1 MTKSLSA
8 ATQSLSQIMKKMES
22 NQGSL
27 GRLVND
33 TTAVHDLHELATSM
47 SKLMNDM
54 RERPGRYFNVKV
66 F

>member
-1 MTKSLSA
+1 MAK
-8 ATQSLSQIMKKMES
+8 IDS
-22 NQGSL
+22 NEGTL

-33 TTAVHDLHELATSM
+33 TTVYSDLHELSQ
-47 SKLMNDM
+47 SLKDLLDDM